1 MSVRHG
7 FLVAAALA
15 LGLGA
20 QAGCDKS
27 NEQSK
32 YGDQGGGTA
41 QTATPSRED
50 QMPSP
55 SGGRDAGFMAMVA
68 QANLAE
74 VDAGRLAL
82 KKSSNPDVKKFAQHM
97 IDDHTQANSDLADL
111 AHKKGMDL
119 PSKADEAHQRE
130 LARLAEMSGAEFDR
144 AYMKHMVEDHKEDVA
159 LFEKEAKDGKDA
171 KVKAFAEKA
180 LPTLKEHLKLAEETY
195 EKAQGKKEQGKKDKQ
210 P

>member
-1 MSVRHG
+1 MSMSVRHG

-20 QAGCDKS
+20 QVGCDKS
-27 NEQSK
+27 GEQSK

-50 QMPSP
+50 QQPPP
-55 SGGRDAGFMAMVA
+55 SGGRDAGFMATVA
-68 QANLAE
+68 QANFAE

-119 PSKADEAHQRE
+119 PSKADEAHQKE

-144 AYMKHMVEDHKEDVA
+144 AYMTMMVNDHVKAVS
-159 LFEKEAKDGKDA
+159 LFEKNAEGAADPE
-171 KVKAFAEKA
+171 VKAFAKKM
-180 LPTLKEHLKLAEETY
+180 LPTLQEHLKMARDMSAKLGGASSN
-195 EKAQGKKEQGKKDKQ
+195 

>member
-1 MSVRHG
+1 MSMSVRHG

-144 AYMKHMVEDHKEDVA
+144 AYMTMMVNDHVKAVS
-159 LFEKEAKDGKDA
+159 LFEKNAQEAADPE
-171 KVKAFAEKA
+171 VKAFAKKM
-180 LPTLKEHLKLAEETY
+180 LPTLQDHLKMARDLSA
-195 EKAQGKKEQGKKDKQ
+195 KLGASSN

>member
-144 AYMKHMVEDHKEDVA
+144 AYMTMMVNDHVKAVS
-159 LFEKEAKDGKDA
+159 LFEKNAQEAADPE
-171 KVKAFAEKA
+171 VKAFAKKM
-180 LPTLKEHLKLAEETY
+180 LPTLQDHLKMARDLSA
-195 EKAQGKKEQGKKDKQ
+195 KLGASSN

>member
-1 MSVRHG
+1 
-7 FLVAAALA
+7 
-15 LGLGA
+15 
-20 QAGCDKS
+20 
-27 NEQSK
+27 
-32 YGDQGGGTA
+32 
-41 QTATPSRED
+41 
-50 QMPSP
+50 MPSP

-144 AYMKHMVEDHKEDVA
+144 AYMTMMVNDHVKAVS
-159 LFEKEAKDGKDA
+159 LFEKNAQEAADPE
-171 KVKAFAEKA
+171 VKAFAKKM
-180 LPTLKEHLKLAEETY
+180 LPTLQDHLKMARDLSA
-195 EKAQGKKEQGKKDKQ
+195 KLGASSN